1 MKPCIYWHSRITK
14 STQLLFDYYSTS
26 TRRLFAYYSGR
37 AQENHPILTIFSQ
50 FSNNKNWPIL
60 YFTCFFL
67 TALNP
72 KFFQKKIPI
81 QPDLTPPK
89 NGEIPK
95 MGRTFFWP
103 FCAFSVFVFF
113 ISVVFFPGVFSF
125 PRSVASVS
133 VSVFGTCGVVLACC
147 AVLWLMCCF
156 LDGFSG
162 AVPCPVLWFV
172 PFPVWS
178 HGPVPIVLSFSCLSR
193 GGALA

>member
-1 MKPCIYWHSRITK
+1 M
-14 STQLLFDYYSTS
+14 S
-26 TRRLFAYYSGR
+26 TRRLFDYYSGR
-37 AQENHPILTIFSQ
+37 AQENHPILTNFYQ
-50 FSNNKNWPIL
+50 FSHNKNWPIL

-72 KFFQKKIPI
+72 KFFPKKIPI

-103 FCAFSVFVFF
+103 LCAFSVFVFF

-133 VSVFGTCGVVLACC
+133 VSVPGAGFCLAWCWRS
-147 AVLWLMCCF
+147 VPLWLMCCF

-162 AVPCPVLWFV
+162 AGPLSCPLVCPFLCFPVLCLFPCLV
-172 PFPVWS
+172 PRLGGVR
-178 HGPVPIVLSFSCLSR
+178 PILLLSFCRWFL
-193 GGALA
+193 GLMDGW